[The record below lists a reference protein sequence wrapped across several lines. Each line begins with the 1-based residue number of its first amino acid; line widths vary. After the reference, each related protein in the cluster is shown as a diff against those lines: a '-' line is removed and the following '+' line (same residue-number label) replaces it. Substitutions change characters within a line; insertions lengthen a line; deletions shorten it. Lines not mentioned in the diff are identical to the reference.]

1 MNEEAINK
9 LVELKIKEHFKKE
22 KEYYKLTKEDL
33 IDLCIKFIK
42 TIERCNL

>member
-1 MNEEAINK
+1 MNNIAIEK

-33 IDLCIKFIK
+33 IDFCIKFIK
-42 TIERCNL
+42 VVDSCE